1 MRRLT
6 LIRHGRPDFPVGEHV
21 CLGLT
26 DLPLSALGRLQAAL
40 YGPFYR
46 AEHVYSSYLSRAI
59 RTAEFIDPKAEI
71 VQGLEEMY
79 TGVWDGLSFSE
90 IRRRFP
96 QLYELRG
103 IEPNAPI
110 PCSEDVSSCQR
121 RFYAAVKQTM
131 ENCEGNVAI
140 VAHATVI
147 GSFLCKVLGLPAVE
161 SRRFKLPYLGAYSF
175 NYDGQFYHVKK
186 PPLPQVQLDGE
197 ICRRLLKA
205 AELPENICAH
215 CQAVADE
222 AALIARALNCKGCN
236 LDLELIYNSALLHDI
251 CRREEN
257 HAEAGA
263 KLIEQLGFGAAAEII
278 RQHHD
283 LKSNDL
289 DEAAVVYLADKLIAG
304 TKKIGIEERFS
315 ASAQKC
321 GSPEATVAH
330 GRRQMQAQKLADRI
344 QNILKTRL
352 PL

>member
-1 MRRLT
+1 MRSLT
-6 LIRHGRPDFPVGEHV
+6 LIRHGRPDFPKGQRI

-40 YGPFYR
+40 YGPFYKADR
-46 AEHVYSSYLSRAI
+46 VYSSYLSRAVQ
-59 RTAEFIDPKAEI
+59 TAEFIDPQAES

-79 TGVWDGLSFSE
+79 AGAWDGLSFSE
-90 IRRRFP
+90 IQQRFP
-96 QLYELRG
+96 QHYALRG
-103 IEPNAPI
+103 TEPNAPV
-110 PCSEDVSSCQR
+110 PDSEDLLHGQR
-121 RFYAAVKQTM
+121 RFFRAVSEIM

-147 GSFLCKVLGLPAVE
+147 GSFLCKVLGLSAEE

-175 NYDGQFYHVKK
+175 EYDGQFHHVKR

-197 ICRRLLKA
+197 ICGRLLKA
-205 AELPENICAH
+205 AELPKNICDH

-222 AALIARALNCKGCN
+222 AALIGRALNRKGCN
-236 LDLELIYNSALLHDI
+236 LDLELIYCSALLHDI

-263 KLIEQLGFGAAAEII
+263 ELIEQLGFGAEAETV

-283 LKSNDL
+283 LKSNCSG
-289 DEAAVVYLADKLIAG
+289 EAAVVFLADKLLAG
-304 TKKIGIEERFS
+304 TKKISIEERFS
-315 ASAQKC
+315 ASAEKC
-321 GSPEATVAH
+321 SSPKALQAH
-330 GRRQMQAQKLADRI
+330 RRRQAQAESTAERVE
-344 QNILKTRL
+344 NILGCKL